1 MLLSIKKL
9 FFSYEERNKFRP
21 YKAFIIS
28 QDYFQVQ
35 KINLFSSNLA
45 CRNILNLFLLGPLQA
60 IIPIHKATYERIGE
74 AKPTIGTHL
83 FAAKAQHKITIG
95 GM

>member
-21 YKAFIIS
+21 YKASIIL

-35 KINLFSSNLA
+35 KINLFSSN
-45 CRNILNLFLLGPLQA
+45 
-60 IIPIHKATYERIGE
+60 
-74 AKPTIGTHL
+74 
-83 FAAKAQHKITIG
+83 
-95 GM
+95 